1 MNYTI
6 KILDA
11 YNNYQNKIFK
21 KINKLN
27 KDLTI
32 LNNVQNTIFTPLQT
46 GGSTYENLN
55 TFPKLQLNLEL
66 LKYLVSSDEIDQA
79 QDLLQSSHKKTKQL
93 AQSADKLSN
102 KMKTINES
110 ANEVVEKALEY
121 KRKEIKMNNIIRTN
135 GTELDRT
142 VVELQ
147 QHEFIHPLLDLSE
160 VNLFKDILKSLFD
173 LRKETTK
180 ANIPQIVG
188 TINDLYKKLYTNIR
202 IKETNLQ
209 YHPYSG
215 IAEDIIKDINS
226 VLNKYLDIYFI
237 KGLDTKRMLSGVDL
251 VFTWDNITKLT
262 ILKSASLPASVI
274 QLQTIAQDKASNI
287 DQSTATSSGF
297 SRPQSRPPPPP

>member
-66 LKYLVSSDEIDQA
+66 LKYLVSYDEIDQA
-79 QDLLQSSHKKTKQL
+79 QVLLQSTAQKTKQL
-93 AQSADKLSN
+93 TQSTDKLSS
-102 KMKTINES
+102 KMKIINDS
-110 ANEVVEKALEY
+110 ANEVVAKALEY
-121 KRKEIKMNNIIRTN
+121 KKKEIQMNSIIKKN
-135 GTELDRT
+135 GSELDRS

-147 QHEFIHPLLDLSE
+147 QHEFIHPLLESSD
-160 VNLFKDILKSLFD
+160 VNSFKNILKSLFE
-173 LRKETTK
+173 LRKETSKDTVK
-180 ANIPQIVG
+180 IFVNN
-188 TINDLYKKLYTNIR
+188 INDSYKKLYTNITT
-202 IKETNLQ
+202 KEKNLQ

-226 VLNKYLDIYFI
+226 VLTNYLDIYFN
-237 KGLDTKRMLSGVDL
+237 KGSDTKRILSGVEL
-251 VFTWDNITKLT
+251 IFTWDNITILNS
-262 ILKSASLPASVI
+262 LKSAPLSASAI

-287 DQSTATSSGF
+287 DQLTATSSGF